1 MPEVPSNSHASRD
14 DVPLSRPEIKKIIDG
29 EAVRKKNGLGARM
42 REAFIADSMD
52 VVGDY
57 VMKEVVLPRI
67 RQGIV
72 DTLTTTVERLFMGGP
87 STSSTA
93 DRGRSV
99 YRRGDGRGSKYRDQR
114 GPVQQPSMASS
125 VGSRYHFALP
135 SHAEVVRVVDTMG
148 ELCNIDGYVRAGDYL
163 ELIGQP
169 HTPQDWQWGW
179 TSMAGVRIR
188 QTRDGWVIDFPAEE
202 PVPPAR

>member
-1 MPEVPSNSHASRD
+1 MTDVPPNSHTSKD
-14 DVPLSRPEIKKIIDG
+14 EGQPLTRPEIRKIIDG

-42 REAFIADSMD
+42 KEAFIADSMD
-52 VVGDY
+52 MVSDY

-72 DTLTTTVERLFMGGP
+72 DTLTTAVERMFLGGP
-87 STSSTA
+87 SSPSEN
-93 DRGRSV
+93 RGRSV
-99 YRRGDGRGSKYRDQR
+99 YRREGRRSRYRTDR
-114 GPVQQPSMASS
+114 GPVQQPAMAA
-125 VGSRYHFALP
+125 VAGSRYHFVLK
-135 SHAEVVRVVDTMG
+135 SHAEVVRVVDTMS
-148 ELCNIDGYVRAGDYL
+148 ELCSIDGYVRAGDYM

-179 TSMAGVRIR
+179 TSMAGVKIR
-188 QTRDGWVIDFPAEE
+188 QTREGWVIDFPAEE